1 MIRNA
6 GEKEISKLSKSED
19 FLKVAKKFFDQANK
33 LKHGNEKKIYFQL
46 AVSACFR
53 AIQLAITD

>member
-19 FLKVAKKFFDQANK
+19 FLKVAKKFFDQAEK
-33 LKHGNEKKIYFQL
+33 LKDGNGKKDG
-46 AVSACFR
+46 
-53 AIQLAITD
+53 T